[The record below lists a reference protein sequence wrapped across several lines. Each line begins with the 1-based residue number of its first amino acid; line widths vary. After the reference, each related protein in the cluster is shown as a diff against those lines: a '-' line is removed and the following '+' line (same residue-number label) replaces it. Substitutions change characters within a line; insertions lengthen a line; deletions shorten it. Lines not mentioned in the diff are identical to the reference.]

1 MEKEISYRKRGAYL
15 RPITELFY
23 YESSGYLLGDSIFGA
38 SDLDGV
44 GYGGH
49 KDTGSADAKR
59 NGWYEEIDA
68 ESYVFGIAD
77 KGISENK

>member
-1 MEKEISYRKRGAYL
+1 MEKEISYRQRGAYL

-49 KDTGSADAKR
+49 KDTGSADAKC
-59 NGWYEEIDA
+59 NLWHGEENM
-68 ESYVFGIAD
+68 EEGVS
-77 KGISENK
+77 K